1 MLDDPINCAIV
12 DRSGWPVGRV
22 INMLSR
28 VDFISQLL
36 IEELFDK
43 RLSALTS
50 FREGLNHF
58 GLLDLIKQNPDV
70 WRPMFTRG
78 KEGAVYAHISA
89 NEFLSLI
96 QSAPG
101 SDAEKN
107 AYSLFVQFLH
117 KAENLN
123 GK

>member
-1 MLDDPINCAIV
+1 MQ
-12 DRSGWPVGRV
+12 
-22 INMLSR
+22 SR
-28 VDFISQLL
+28 VDFISQML
-36 IEELFDK
+36 IEELSDK
-43 RLSALTS
+43 RLSALNS

-58 GLLDLIKQNPDV
+58 GLLDLIKQNLEV

-78 KEGAVYAHISA
+78 KEDGGYAHISA

-117 KAENLN
+117 NAEILT

>member
-1 MLDDPINCAIV
+1 MQ
-12 DRSGWPVGRV
+12 
-22 INMLSR
+22 SR
-28 VDFISQLL
+28 VDFISQML

-43 RLSALTS
+43 RLSALKS

-58 GLLDLIKQNPDV
+58 GLLNLIKQDPDV
-70 WRPMFTRG
+70 WRPMFTREKG
-78 KEGAVYAHISA
+78 DGVYAQLSA

-96 QSAPG
+96 QSTPE

-107 AYSLFVQFLH
+107 AYSLFVQFLN
-117 KAENLN
+117 KAENLT